1 MTKMVDFKANFK
13 KDKKYKAENW
23 VCDACN
29 IEIETQSHVLE
40 CSEYREL
47 RGDKKLEEMGEIVTY
62 FQKVLKIRLEESR
75 KNKKWREVGG
85 LVQTWTALAS
95 LLYPT

>member
-29 IEIETQSHVLE
+29 IEIET
-40 CSEYREL
+40 
-47 RGDKKLEEMGEIVTY
+47 
-62 FQKVLKIRLEESR
+62 
-75 KNKKWREVGG
+75 
-85 LVQTWTALAS
+85 
-95 LLYPT
+95 